1 MGKADVAVRQW
12 LSDKGRFADLFN
24 GVVFQGEEVV
34 LAGALEEQ
42 KEEASLIVT
51 DQNKNERTVQKYRDI
66 VMRWNGKLNLAVF
79 AIEAQDKIHYAMP
92 VRNMVYDSLDY
103 AEQVRIVQKGHKGR
117 YATSEEFLSGFG
129 KEDKIYPVI
138 TLAFYYDMKEWDAA
152 IDLYDMMGI
161 KAEVEKYPLLK
172 QYISNY
178 HINLIDAERI
188 EKPEM
193 IRTDLHEVLGML
205 RYRGDKSGLQ
215 TYVNDNESYF
225 SNLDQDSYYAI
236 GSFLKSKRL
245 LKKIEADNQGRKEIR
260 LNMCKAL
267 EELYEDGIEQGKRDT
282 AINLK
287 RMGLTLDQIAQAV
300 EENVSVVRVWL
311 EGSKL
316 KK

>member
-12 LSDKGRFADLFN
+12 LSDKGRFDDLFN

-66 VMRWNGKLNLAVF
+66 VMRWNGKLNLAVL

-92 VRNMVYDSLDY
+92 VRN
-103 AEQVRIVQKGHKGR
+103 
-117 YATSEEFLSGFG
+117 
-129 KEDKIYPVI
+129 
-138 TLAFYYDMKEWDAA
+138 
-152 IDLYDMMGI
+152 
-161 KAEVEKYPLLK
+161 
-172 QYISNY
+172 Y
-178 HINLIDAERI
+178 HINLIDTERI

-193 IRTDLHEVLGML
+193 FRTDLHEVLGML

-267 EELYEDGIEQGKRDT
+267 EELYEEGIEQGKRDT

>member
-1 MGKADVAVRQW
+1 
-12 LSDKGRFADLFN
+12 
-24 GVVFQGEEVV
+24 
-34 LAGALEEQ
+34 
-42 KEEASLIVT
+42 
-51 DQNKNERTVQKYRDI
+51 
-66 VMRWNGKLNLAVF
+66 
-79 AIEAQDKIHYAMP
+79 MP
-92 VRNMVYDSLDY
+92 VDCSVLRTPTIPPIFAYRGIYIPLLCSYRGGSQGPSPTYEQAHVGLD
-103 AEQVRIVQKGHKGR
+103 
-117 YATSEEFLSGFG
+117 LL
-129 KEDKIYPVI
+129 
-138 TLAFYYDMKEWDAA
+138 TLASFYYDMKEWDAA

-193 IRTDLHEVLGML
+193 FRTDLHEVLGML

>member
-51 DQNKNERTVQKYRDI
+51 DQNINERTVQKYRDI
-66 VMRWNGKLNLAVF
+66 VMRWNGKLNLAVL
-79 AIEAQDKIHYAMP
+79 AIEAQ
-92 VRNMVYDSLDY
+92 
-103 AEQVRIVQKGHKGR
+103 
-117 YATSEEFLSGFG
+117 
-129 KEDKIYPVI
+129 DKIYPVI
-138 TLAFYYDMKEWDAA
+138 TLVFYYDMKEWDAA

-193 IRTDLHEVLGML
+193 FRTDLHEVLGML